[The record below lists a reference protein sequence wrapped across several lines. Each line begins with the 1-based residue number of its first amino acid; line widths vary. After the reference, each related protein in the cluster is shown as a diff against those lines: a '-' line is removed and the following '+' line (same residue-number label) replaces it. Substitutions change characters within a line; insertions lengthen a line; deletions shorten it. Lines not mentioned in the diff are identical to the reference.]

1 MIAQELNTI
10 VPSVV
15 QEGGDDI
22 AEEPWTV
29 DYAKLTP
36 YLIKAV
42 QELSVKLEAAEARI
56 VTLESK

>member
-29 DYAKLTP
+29 DYENLHP
-36 YLIKAV
+36 I
-42 QELSVKLEAAEARI
+42 
-56 VTLESK
+56 